1 MLLRVIKSI
10 AIGIPVGVTLFD
22 YVGYVARVEGIS
34 MQPCLNPTG
43 NGPTNDYV
51 FLSRLHDFHVRKG
64 EIISCISPKNRA
76 QMIIKRVTAV
86 EGDIV
91 KSEKQDNRYIK
102 VPEGHCWIEGDH
114 RSHSLDS
121 NTFGPIPN
129 GLVVARAM
137 CIVWP
142 PERWQLL

>member
-1 MLLRVIKSI
+1 MFKFLKSV
-10 AIGIPVGVTLFD
+10 AIGIPVGVTVFD

-34 MQPCLNPTG
+34 MQPCLNPSG
-43 NGPTNDYV
+43 SGPSNDYV
-51 FLSRLHDFHVRKG
+51 FLRRIHDYQLQKG
-64 EIISCISPKNRA
+64 EIISCHSPKNRK

-91 KSEKQDNRYIK
+91 KSEKQKKKYIR

-114 RSHSLDS
+114 RGFSLDS
-121 NTFGPIPN
+121 NTFGPIPT
-129 GLVVARAM
+129 GLVVAKAK

-142 PERWQLL
+142 PERWQFL